1 MSLNSNLKSKFKKLG
16 MQFEFEKQFD
26 PNIFDNEFKQKNLE
40 GKYKEN
46 NHFRKCPLTFIHL
59 SWSRVNKDPLFLN
72 LKKLKV
78 LKSTVHKRR
87 SERKENTCQRKV

>member
-46 NHFRKCPLTFIHL
+46 NHFRKCPLTFIHHSL
-59 SWSRVNKDPLFLN
+59 VKSQKRPFVSKSYEIKGLQINSAQE
-72 LKKLKV
+72 KK
-78 LKSTVHKRR
+78 
-87 SERKENTCQRKV
+87 